1 MPDDMNP
8 TGAGSTPP
16 QKPTA
21 STDSGQPPA
30 TGDQRAPLPTA
41 SVEPEAQATA
51 SMTNPLS
58 DASIKPAAPAGG
70 EKAPAG
76 GRSANLGGD
85 GAPDLLPPPSSYE
98 MPDEY
103 ADTWLTSA
111 RRWVEEHPALAV
123 AAAAGV
129 GLVIGRIVVGM
140 SSSEPEPTL
149 VGKVEQRARAMRKE
163 LRKETKDLLKD
174 ARSALKDVRVADSA
188 EAMQAKLRQ
197 AASALAAA
205 TEHAGGRA
213 GDAVEEGV
221 ERGRDLAD
229 SLSDAV
235 RSAVSGVVT
244 KAVDEWTARR
254 K

>member
-1 MPDDMNP
+1 MPDEMNP
-8 TGAGSTPP
+8 TGSGSTPP
-16 QKPTA
+16 QKPSSA
-21 STDSGQPPA
+21 TDAGKPA
-30 TGDQRAPLPTA
+30 GTGNPAPPLPTA

-51 SMTNPLS
+51 PMTNPLS
-58 DASIKPAAPAGG
+58 DASIKPSSTGG
-70 EKAPAG
+70 EKAPSSG
-76 GRSANLGGD
+76 GRSSSLGGD

-103 ADTWLTSA
+103 ADTWLTGA

-140 SSSEPEPTL
+140 SSEPEPTL

-163 LRKETKDLLKD
+163 IRKETKDLLKD
-174 ARSALKDVRVADSA
+174 ARTALKDVRLADSA

-197 AASALAAA
+197 AAAALAEA
-205 TEHAGGRA
+205 TDHVGGRA
-213 GDAVEEGV
+213 GAAMEEGA

-235 RSAVSGVVT
+235 RSAVSGVVS